1 MCTERELP
9 TWWSWTSKPT
19 KVSRPGASA
28 QVVCRHVANSCWNPC
43 AEIEDSGLVA
53 RNSVL
58 IVKRVPSAWKGPRE
72 SKSAVCRI
80 CSIPGHLAV
89 HCPHTGYVKRAPQAV
104 REGAFESAMHSWCN
118 FPRPA
123 ANPASQAWPQQQV
136 GCAVSAAV
144 RDAQDSFVK
153 LQSLFERIGRT

>member
-89 HCPHTGYVKRAPQAV
+89 HCPHTGYVKRATQAV
-104 REGAFESAMHSWCN
+104 REGALSLRCTAGAIFRGPLLTLRRRFDLS
-118 FPRPA
+118 FKK
-123 ANPASQAWPQQQV
+123 
-136 GCAVSAAV
+136 
-144 RDAQDSFVK
+144 DAQS
-153 LQSLFERIGRT
+153 QPLFEMPRTVLSSFSRCSRG